1 MGIINLIKTES
12 DRELKL
18 FSELNI
24 ISQNFL

>member
-1 MGIINLIKTES
+1 MGIINLIKTER

-24 ISQNFL
+24 ISQDFL